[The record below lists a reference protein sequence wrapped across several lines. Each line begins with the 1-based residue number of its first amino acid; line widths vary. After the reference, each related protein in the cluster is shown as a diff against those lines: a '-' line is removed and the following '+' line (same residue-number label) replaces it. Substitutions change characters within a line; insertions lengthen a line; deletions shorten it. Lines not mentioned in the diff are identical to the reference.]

1 MSEPTN
7 VDNQVVIAERGDQ
20 RIAIP
25 KRTFLKR
32 SFSSFQ
38 VFANQQL
45 DTAGSTLVTRSLRGQ
60 EGQEVRIPKQH
71 WAEVQPL
78 IRSVQIQPPPPPSTG
93 ICDTVKAIIY
103 AVIFIAVVIF
113 LKVNGFR
120 THPSPFTLYAIGA
133 D

>member
-32 SFSSFQ
+32 SFSPSQ
-38 VFANQQL
+38 TNSLILLEV
-45 DTAGSTLVTRSLRGQ
+45 LVTRSLRGQ

-78 IRSVQIQPPPPPSTG
+78 IRSVQIQPPPPPSTS

-113 LKVNGFR
+113 LKVNGF
-120 THPSPFTLYAIGA
+120 L
-133 D
+133 

>member
-38 VFANQQL
+38 AYANQQL

-60 EGQEVRIPKQH
+60 EGQEVRVPKQH

-78 IRSVQIQPPPPPSTG
+78 IHSVQIQPPPPPSTG
-93 ICDTVKAIIY
+93 ICDTVKAVIY
-103 AVIFIAVVIF
+103 AMIFMVVVIF
-113 LKVNGFR
+113 GKVIGF
-120 THPSPFTLYAIGA
+120 L
-133 D
+133 

>member
-7 VDNQVVIAERGDQ
+7 EDNEVIIAERGDQ
-20 RIAIP
+20 RLAIP

-38 VFANQQL
+38 AYANEQL

-60 EGQEVRIPKQH
+60 EGREIRIPRQH

-78 IRSVQIQPPPPPSTG
+78 IRSVQIQPPPPPPSTG
-93 ICDTVKAIIY
+93 LSDTAKNIIY
-103 AVIFIAVVIF
+103 AVTFMVVVIF
-113 LKVNGFR
+113 LKANVSLMAR
-120 THPSPFTLYAIGA
+120 IEY
-133 D
+133 